1 MAGSD
6 AMKKLLQQ
14 SAQRKEQEIQSINNV
29 AENTSPVSEKPV
41 KENVEEK
48 AAEEKPAVE
57 ATSKSEPEPVEK
69 KTPESPQGEKQEEK
83 EEKEKEKEKEKVGEK
98 KFADYLIDNKVK
110 NGEVIRISNEAHSKL
125 KKISIAT
132 GVGMNVIATNIL
144 DDILNQHTKEI
155 QALLKKY
162 MSF

>member
-1 MAGSD
+1 
-6 AMKKLLQQ
+6 MKKLLQQ

-48 AAEEKPAVE
+48 PAVE
-57 ATSKSEPEPVEK
+57 ATAKSEPEPVEK
-69 KTPESPQGEKQEEK
+69 KTPEAPQGEKQEEK
-83 EEKEKEKEKEKVGEK
+83 EEKEKEKVGEK

-162 MSF
+162 MSL

>member
-1 MAGSD
+1 
-6 AMKKLLQQ
+6 MKKLLQQ

-48 AAEEKPAVE
+48 AAEEKLAVE
-57 ATSKSEPEPVEK
+57 ATAKSEPDPVEK
-69 KTPESPQGEKQEEK
+69 KTPEAPQGEKQEE
-83 EEKEKEKEKEKVGEK
+83 EEEKEKEKVGEK

-162 MSF
+162 MSL

>member
-48 AAEEKPAVE
+48 AAEEKLAVE
-57 ATSKSEPEPVEK
+57 ATAKSEPDPVEK
-69 KTPESPQGEKQEEK
+69 KTPEAPQGEKQEAK
-83 EEKEKEKEKEKVGEK
+83 EEKEKEKVGEK

-162 MSF
+162 MSL

>member
-48 AAEEKPAVE
+48 AAEEKPAIE
-57 ATSKSEPEPVEK
+57 ATAKSEPEPVEK
-69 KTPESPQGEKQEEK
+69 KTSEAPQGEKQEAK
-83 EEKEKEKEKEKVGEK
+83 EEKEKEKAGEK

-162 MSF
+162 MSL

>member
-48 AAEEKPAVE
+48 AAEEKLAVE
-57 ATSKSEPEPVEK
+57 ATAKSEPDPVEK
-69 KTPESPQGEKQEEK
+69 KTPEAPQGEKQEAK
-83 EEKEKEKEKEKVGEK
+83 EEKEKEKVGEK

-162 MSF
+162 ISL

>member
-1 MAGSD
+1 
-6 AMKKLLQQ
+6 MKKLLQQ

-48 AAEEKPAVE
+48 AAEEKPAIE
-57 ATSKSEPEPVEK
+57 ATAKSEPEPVEK
-69 KTPESPQGEKQEEK
+69 KTPEAPQGEKQEAK
-83 EEKEKEKEKEKVGEK
+83 EEKEKEKEKVGEK

-162 MSF
+162 ISL

>member
-1 MAGSD
+1 
-6 AMKKLLQQ
+6 MKKLLQQ

-48 AAEEKPAVE
+48 AAEEKPAIE
-57 ATSKSEPEPVEK
+57 ATAKSEPEPVEK
-69 KTPESPQGEKQEEK
+69 KAPEAPQGEKQEAK
-83 EEKEKEKEKEKVGEK
+83 EEKEKEKVGGK

-162 MSF
+162 ISL

>member
-48 AAEEKPAVE
+48 AAEEKPAIE
-57 ATSKSEPEPVEK
+57 ATAKSEPEPVEK
-69 KTPESPQGEKQEEK
+69 KAPEAPQGEKQEAK
-83 EEKEKEKEKEKVGEK
+83 EEKEKEKVGGK

-162 MSF
+162 ISL

>member
-1 MAGSD
+1 
-6 AMKKLLQQ
+6 MKKLLQQ

-57 ATSKSEPEPVEK
+57 ATAKSEPEPVEK
-69 KTPESPQGEKQEEK
+69 KTPEAPQGEKQEAK
-83 EEKEKEKEKEKVGEK
+83 EEKEKEKEMVGEK

-162 MSF
+162 MSL

>member
-29 AENTSPVSEKPV
+29 AENTSTVSEKPV

-48 AAEEKPAVE
+48 AAEEKPAIE
-57 ATSKSEPEPVEK
+57 ATAKSEPEPVEK
-69 KTPESPQGEKQEEK
+69 KAPEAPQGEKQEAK
-83 EEKEKEKEKEKVGEK
+83 EEKEKEKVGEK

-162 MSF
+162 ISL

>member
-1 MAGSD
+1 
-6 AMKKLLQQ
+6 MKKLLQQ

-29 AENTSPVSEKPV
+29 AENTSTVSEKPV

-48 AAEEKPAVE
+48 AAEEKPAIE
-57 ATSKSEPEPVEK
+57 ATAKSEPEPVEK
-69 KTPESPQGEKQEEK
+69 KAPEAPQGEKQEAK
-83 EEKEKEKEKEKVGEK
+83 EEKEKEKVGGK

-162 MSF
+162 ISL

>member
-57 ATSKSEPEPVEK
+57 ATAKSEPEPVEK
-69 KTPESPQGEKQEEK
+69 KTPEAPQGEKQEEK
-83 EEKEKEKEKEKVGEK
+83 EEKEKEKEKVGEK

>member
-1 MAGSD
+1 
-6 AMKKLLQQ
+6 MKKLLQQ

-29 AENTSPVSEKPV
+29 AENTTPAPEKPV
-41 KENVEEK
+41 KETAEEKSVEEK
-48 AAEEKPAVE
+48 PVQEVTEKTE
-57 ATSKSEPEPVEK
+57 TDPVEETAPEAPKAEK
-69 KTPESPQGEKQEEK
+69 KEKEK
-83 EEKEKEKEKEKVGEK
+83 EEKEEEKERVGEK

-162 MSF
+162 MSL

>member
-29 AENTSPVSEKPV
+29 AENTSTVSEKPV

-48 AAEEKPAVE
+48 AAEEKPVVE
-57 ATSKSEPEPVEK
+57 ATAKSEPGPVEK
-69 KTPESPQGEKQEEK
+69 KTPEAPQGEKQEAK
-83 EEKEKEKEKEKVGEK
+83 EEKEKEKVGEK

-162 MSF
+162 MSL

>member
-29 AENTSPVSEKPV
+29 AENTTPATEKPV
-41 KENVEEK
+41 KET
-48 AAEEKPAVE
+48 AEEKPVE
-57 ATSKSEPEPVEK
+57 EKPVEEK
-69 KTPESPQGEKQEEK
+69 PVQEVTEKTETNPVEDKTPEAPKAEKK
-83 EEKEKEKEKEKVGEK
+83 EEKEEKEKVGEK

-162 MSF
+162 ISL

>member
-48 AAEEKPAVE
+48 AAEEKPAIE
-57 ATSKSEPEPVEK
+57 ATAKSEPEPVEK
-69 KTPESPQGEKQEEK
+69 KTPEAPQGEKQEAK
-83 EEKEKEKEKEKVGEK
+83 EEKEKEKEKVGEK

-162 MSF
+162 ISL

>member
-1 MAGSD
+1 
-6 AMKKLLQQ
+6 MKKLLQQ

-29 AENTSPVSEKPV
+29 AENTSTVSEKPV

-48 AAEEKPAVE
+48 AAEEKPVVE
-57 ATSKSEPEPVEK
+57 ATAKSEPEPVEK
-69 KTPESPQGEKQEEK
+69 KTPEAPQGEKQEAK
-83 EEKEKEKEKEKVGEK
+83 EEKEKEKVGEK

-162 MSF
+162 MNL

>member
-29 AENTSPVSEKPV
+29 AENTSTVSEKPV

-48 AAEEKPAVE
+48 AAEEKPAIE
-57 ATSKSEPEPVEK
+57 ATAKSEPEPVEK
-69 KTPESPQGEKQEEK
+69 KTPEAPQGEKQEAK
-83 EEKEKEKEKEKVGEK
+83 EEKEKEKVGEK

-162 MSF
+162 ISL

>member
-1 MAGSD
+1 
-6 AMKKLLQQ
+6 MKKLLQQ

-48 AAEEKPAVE
+48 AAEEKPAIE
-57 ATSKSEPEPVEK
+57 ATAKSEPEPVEK
-69 KTPESPQGEKQEEK
+69 KTPETPQGEKQEAK
-83 EEKEKEKEKEKVGEK
+83 EEKEKEKEKVGEK

-162 MSF
+162 MSL

>member
-29 AENTSPVSEKPV
+29 AENTTPATEKPV
-41 KENVEEK
+41 KET
-48 AAEEKPAVE
+48 AEEKPVE
-57 ATSKSEPEPVEK
+57 EKPVEEK
-69 KTPESPQGEKQEEK
+69 PVQEVTEKTETNPVEDKTPEAPKAEKK
-83 EEKEKEKEKEKVGEK
+83 EEKEEKEKVGEK

-162 MSF
+162 MSL

>member
-29 AENTSPVSEKPV
+29 AENTTPAPEKPV
-41 KENVEEK
+41 KEMVEEK
-48 AAEEKPAVE
+48 SVEEKPVQE
-57 ATSKSEPEPVEK
+57 VTEKTETDPVEE
-69 KTPESPQGEKQEEK
+69 TAPEAPKAEKK
-83 EEKEKEKEKEKVGEK
+83 EEKERVGEK

-162 MSF
+162 MSL